1 MKTIHVKVP
10 EEQLRTMDKVVEE
23 KHYPSRSEFVREALR
38 DELERDL
45 ELSEKVKNDIRAAR
59 KQDRDIP
66 LEEVEEEL
74 GIE

>member
-1 MKTIHVKVP
+1 
-10 EEQLRTMDKVVEE
+10 MDKVVEE